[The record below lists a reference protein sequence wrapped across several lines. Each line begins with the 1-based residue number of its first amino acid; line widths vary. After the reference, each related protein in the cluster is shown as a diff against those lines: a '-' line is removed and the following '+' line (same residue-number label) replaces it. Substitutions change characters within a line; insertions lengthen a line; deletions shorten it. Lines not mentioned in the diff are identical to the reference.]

1 MLSRGQ
7 CFFWNGIQ
15 GERFNFIL
23 LILWDLSFIK
33 SFYNSEKEIEE
44 FDLYMHAYSF
54 YYTKRLMKAA
64 TVFQLKKI
72 VLRNV
77 HAIESCL
84 MHRGLKGEGG
94 IRNKYGI
101 RNAEVSCLN
110 LNNINLNYSWIVYGP
125 RKHTSTHVLIF
136 FRSIC

>member
-1 MLSRGQ
+1 MRKYVFIDVLSGGIPQPDPINTNVVKRTM
-7 CFFWNGIQ
+7 FLLKWNSRRTFQFHSIDFM
-15 GERFNFIL
+15 RFVFH
-23 LILWDLSFIK
+23 
-33 SFYNSEKEIEE
+33 NSGKEIEE

-84 MHRGLKGEGG
+84 MHRGLKREGGG

-110 LNNINLNYSWIVYGP
+110 LNNINLNYS
-125 RKHTSTHVLIF
+125 
-136 FRSIC
+136 

>member
-1 MLSRGQ
+1 MLLRGQ

-44 FDLYMHAYSF
+44 FDLYMHACSF

-77 HAIESCL
+77 HAIESCTEKCL

-94 IRNKYGI
+94 S
-101 RNAEVSCLN
+101 E
-110 LNNINLNYSWIVYGP
+110 INMEFEMQRFRVWTWI
-125 RKHTSTHVLIF
+125 T
-136 FRSIC
+136 